1 MPKYWKQF
9 SQKSAKLLAPFQFQT
24 RSILVR
30 ISKKKKKRKGKKTV
44 KRDFAIV
51 GEQCENASTGSNPI

>member
-9 SQKSAKLLAPFQFQT
+9 SQKSAKLLASFQFQT

-44 KRDFAIV
+44 KRDFAI